1 MTNVLKLYFI
11 SLVVFCTIDFFWTGF
26 IAKNWYQR
34 ELGYLLADSIQ
45 WTPVVLF
52 YLLYAA
58 GLLLFAVLP
67 ALEASNWRLAF
78 LHGAALGLISYAA
91 YDLTNLATIRNWP
104 VMLAVSDIL
113 WGSFVSAATSY
124 IVFFL
129 AQRLRT

>member
-1 MTNVLKLYFI
+1 MTNLLKLYFI
-11 SLVVFCTIDFFWTGF
+11 CLVVFCTIDFFWTGF

-45 WTPVVLF
+45 WIPVVLF
-52 YLLYAA
+52 YLLYAG

-67 ALEASNWRLAF
+67 ALEAASWRLA
-78 LHGAALGLISYAA
+78 LLYGAALGLISYAA

-104 VMLAVSDIL
+104 VMLAVSDIF
-113 WGSFVSAATSY
+113 WGSFVSASTSY

-129 AQRLRT
+129 AQRLRM